1 MKSTSKSP
9 EVVSLINPIREVIA
23 EGKSKNPG
31 LKIDLCCIS
40 AAGPVENNFCQ
51 LTNCKWAINGE
62 EIGKAVNAETIIIN
76 DFMAIGYGIP
86 TLDVDDTSQ
95 ITRLPCTDGTFPKP
109 EGDIKIAV
117 GAGTGLGVGYLI
129 ARDGKYR
136 AYPSEGGH
144 SNFAEFDDE
153 TRELKQ
159 YVIKKKNLTATSVGT
174 EPFVSGMGI
183 YNAFNF
189 LSDTEFIFN
198 FFGMIP
204 GNFRNMYQ
212 SFNRAKI
219 NEKTEIGY
227 FCHFS
232 GNRFPLFN
240 IRFKFLQFL
249 R

>member
-1 MKSTSKSP
+1 MDVKWLNSDFDFEQVILAGDIGGTNTNLALVGRKKDKFTIIMKSTSKSP

-31 LKIDLCCIS
+31 LKIDRCCIS

-51 LTNCKWAINGE
+51 LTNCSWAINGE

-189 LSDTEFIFN
+189 LKLE
-198 FFGMIP
+198 
-204 GNFRNMYQ
+204 R
-212 SFNRAKI
+212 RR
-219 NEKTEIGY
+219 E
-227 FCHFS
+227 S
-232 GNRFPLFN
+232 G
-240 IRFKFLQFL
+240 K
-249 R
+249 